1 MVNTGVHPLATGV
14 LFPDTCV
21 NPLDKGVYLLYP
33 PGHWCVS
40 IGSSDTDM
48 FPRETGAYPPNTGV
62 FPPDTGVFLPYTG
75 VSTPDTD
82 MYPPDACVYP
92 ADAGLFPPDTGVY
105 FWTPVCVHRSL
116 VCFRSRRRTSVAVSP
131 FPALATR
138 PTSTQAY
145 APCSTMTSAGIMAMT
160 SPMND
165 VSGDPGAGGGRY
177 VLDVLEWI
185 GNTSTFLRIIG
196 NAAANVHLLVTS
208 ERCRVSSGTSN
219 DVTEFRLLV
228 TPGGR
233 GFLVT
238 SELDKNTVHAT
249 GELAAAA
256 IVLVIVVALSPVV
269 FLLIHRMTLTIQNY
283 ALGLSRKTKELR
295 REKKRSDTLLYQ
307 MLPKS
312 VALQLKLSKKVR
324 VFVRMHLLKL
334 SEKKQR
340 KIQQ

>member
-208 ERCRVSSGTSN
+208 E
-219 DVTEFRLLV
+219 
-228 TPGGR
+228 
-233 GFLVT
+233 
-238 SELDKNTVHAT
+238 LDKNTVHAT